1 MHLLAPTVGIIAPF
15 RANRTVIMTNPDR
28 YQAQLNTKLDALHQ
42 TFATLPHPQIEVFAS
57 PPLHFRMRAEFR
69 IWHEGESS
77 FYAMTA
83 PGDSKPSA
91 IGEFPIGSRAM
102 VDTMPALLDAINREP
117 LLRRKLY
124 AAEFLTT
131 RNGQVLTTLIY
142 HRPLGEEWQQVA
154 RELGQQL
161 GIDIIGRS
169 RKQKLVTGRDY
180 VLESFDIAGRTV
192 TYQQVETGFTQ
203 PNAAVNEQMLN
214 WAFRVS
220 GNNGGDLL
228 ELYCGNGNFT
238 LALAPNFRRVLAT
251 EVSKLSV
258 NSANYNINLNDIHN
272 IDVVRMSSEE
282 FTQALNGVRPFN
294 RLRHIDLAGYD
305 FSTLFVDPPRAGLDA
320 DTVELARGF
329 NRILYIS
336 CNPLTLKENL
346 EALCTT
352 HRIVNFAAFDQFPY
366 THHLECGVLLERMG

>member
-1 MHLLAPTVGIIAPF
+1 MID
-15 RANRTVIMTNPDR
+15 PDR
-28 YQAQLNTKLDALHQ
+28 YQAHLNAKLDALHQ
-42 TFATLPHPQIEVFAS
+42 TFAALPLPQIEVFES
-57 PPLHFRMRAEFR
+57 HPLHFRMRAEFR
-69 IWHEGESS
+69 IWHEGECS

-83 PGDSKPSA
+83 QGDSKPSP
-91 IGEFPIGSRAM
+91 ISEFPIGSRAM
-102 VDTMPALLDAINREP
+102 VDTMPALLEAINREP

-124 AAEFLTT
+124 GAEFLTT
-131 RNGQVLTTLIY
+131 RNGQVLVTLIY

-154 RELGQQL
+154 RDLGQQL
-161 GIDIIGRS
+161 GIDVIGRS
-169 RKQKLVTGRDY
+169 RKQKVVTGRDY

-214 WAFRVS
+214 WAFQVS
-220 GNNGGDLL
+220 RNSGGDLL

-258 NSANYNINLNDIHN
+258 NSANYNIKLNALQN

-294 RLRHIDLAGYD
+294 RLRHIDLTSYN

-329 NRILYIS
+329 DRILYIS

-346 EALCTT
+346 EALCST